1 MDLEKL
7 RARLGAIRVD
17 QEAILSSAES
27 TESGALTAE
36 QAAQFDALSAEF
48 DGVTA
53 TIVRGEKMAA
63 TAAAIEAPR
72 PRTVPALS
80 GARVADNI
88 EQDATRGFRNIADF
102 ALAVRGAGNR
112 ADPAFDERL
121 RVLGAPTNFHRE
133 TGSADGYMVPPA
145 MRADIWS
152 HVFADEGLISLI
164 GPEPT
169 DSNQVQLLRDESTPW
184 GATGIQ
190 ANWSAEGAQ
199 LTASRLAT
207 AASNVTLHKLH
218 AFVLA
223 SEELLVDAP
232 RLSQRL
238 TVGAANAIRYEAE
251 QAFVNGDG
259 VGKPLG
265 WMSGGSL
272 VTVAKESGQAA
283 DTVVAANVAKMLSRI
298 LLTAGGSPVWLINQD
313 VLPQLM
319 TMTLG
324 DQPIWTPP
332 STGFVGAPGGFLFGR
347 AIRFCEQCDTLG
359 DLGDIQLVDP
369 KGYYAATRGGAEFAS
384 SMHLYFDYDVQ
395 AFRWTTRFGGQ
406 PYLTAAVTPANS
418 AATRSHFVVLAERA

>member
-7 RARLGAIRVD
+7 RARLGAIHAE
-17 QEAILSSAES
+17 QESILSADDG
-27 TESGALTAE
+27 GALTDE

-48 DGVTA
+48 DAVSA
-53 TIVRGEKMAA
+53 SIQRGEALQA
-63 TAAAIEAPR
+63 QASALDAPR
-72 PRTVPALS
+72 PRTAPALS
-80 GARVADNI
+80 GARSTENV
-88 EQDATRGFRNIADF
+88 EQDATRGFRNVAEF

-112 ADPAFDERL
+112 ADPVFDDRL

-145 MRADIWS
+145 MRADIWT
-152 HVFADEGLISLI
+152 HVFADEGLLARV

-190 ANWSAEGAQ
+190 ANWAGEGIQ
-199 LTASRLAT
+199 FTASRLAT
-207 AASNVTLHKLH
+207 AASNVTLHKVH
-218 AFVLA
+218 AFVLGT
-223 SEELLVDAP
+223 EEITADAP
-232 RLSQRL
+232 RLASRL
-238 TVGAANAIRYEAE
+238 TVGAANAIRYKIEDAIV
-251 QAFVNGDG
+251 QGDG

-265 WMSGGSL
+265 WINSGSL
-272 VTVAKESGQAA
+272 VTVDKESGQTA
-283 DTVVAANVAKMLSRI
+283 DTIVAANVVKMLSR
-298 LLTAGGSPVWLINQD
+298 LLMTAGGSPIWMINQD

-347 AIRFCEQCDTLG
+347 PVVFSEYCQTLG
-359 DLGDIQLVDP
+359 DVGDIQLIDP
-369 KGYYAATRGGAEFAS
+369 RGYYAATRSGGIDFAA

-395 AFRWTTRFGGQ
+395 AFRWTFRIGGQ
-406 PYLTAAVTPANS
+406 PYLSAAVTPDNS
-418 AATRSHFVVLAERA
+418 TATRSHFVVLEARA